1 MTLVSRL
8 NGLFDLAVLIGIG
21 FISSINR
28 KLAEL
33 RLAIADAGLATHVH
47 IFKYSYVMAMELE
60 IIPGQLKFAADFHT
74 VADGTSAS
82 LTTATIAGT
91 LFSL

>member
-1 MTLVSRL
+1 VSRL

-33 RLAIADAGLATHVH
+33 RLAIADAGLARHGQ
-47 IFKYSYVMAMELE
+47 IFKCSYVLAVGLE
-60 IIPGQLKFAADFHT
+60 IIPGQPKFAADLRAVT
-74 VADGTSAS
+74 GSTSAI